1 MQTYQLTIKSLFSN
15 TAGSARDAIYGG
27 DIDNCFTYT
36 KLESSNGNGSYFL
49 SSEVFNTIF
58 SLDEK
63 EISSEPYQVELCE
76 TETELGLYR
85 IVTDYD
91 IGPIIPG
98 KSFKIGV
105 VAVGQRS
112 GITPAFITAE
122 LVGDNHNTTI
132 TQTLNSTTPSR
143 RCTYLNLTLLTLKAT
158 VELTLKV
165 QGSRSHTQYWKIDHH
180 KRNVTLFIG
189 SCPWGFRLDE
199 TQRVCVCSNY
209 IICDINTLTIRV
221 TPHYDF
227 IWIGCDKSRN
237 NTGSDFNSG
246 LIYAHGCHY
255 CITKVKTIP
264 GPAVCNDSLCAE
276 HRSGILCGSCRPGW
290 SIVLGT
296 GKCKSC
302 PPSNKY
308 LGLVVVYLAA
318 GILLIVFLTKSKLT
332 VSNGSFMDS
341 YSLLT

>member
-1 MQTYQLTIKSLFSN
+1 M
-15 TAGSARDAIYGG
+15 
-27 DIDNCFTYT
+27 
-36 KLESSNGNGSYFL
+36 
-49 SSEVFNTIF
+49 
-58 SLDEK
+58 
-63 EISSEPYQVELCE
+63 
-76 TETELGLYR
+76 
-85 IVTDYD
+85 
-91 IGPIIPG
+91 
-98 KSFKIGV
+98 

-143 RCTYLNLTLLTLKAT
+143 RCTYLNLTLLTLKTT

-165 QGSRSHTQYWKIDHH
+165 QGSRSHTQYWNIDHH

-199 TQRVCVCSNY
+199 TRRVCVCSNH

-255 CITKVKTIP
+255 CITKVRII
-264 GPAVCNDSLCAE
+264 PAVCNDSLCAE
-276 HRSGILCGSCRPGW
+276 HRTGILCGSCRPGW
-290 SIVLGT
+290 SVVLGT

-318 GILLIVFLTKSKLT
+318 GILLIVLLTKFKLT
-332 VSNGSFMDS
+332 VSNGSFNGILFFANLMHWNRDAFFPQFYNADILRLFIAWLNLDLAIEVCFFTGMTALHVIWLQIGS
-341 YSLLT
+341 ILYIVSLQVTIIILCRRYVIFTRFFLEGMSLKSCLHC